1 MDAAATT
8 ADLLSALAPS
18 WSAAVVLASY
28 LAYLAAAA
36 ALLPGK
42 LVAVLPDSSR
52 LHYRCNGLLPLPLLL
67 GLSALGVYMGWMTP
81 TVRSTVGFL
90 ASALPPHHRPVR
102 HVEARREG
110 QAAQAGQGRREGL
123 PRAQGEKKKKQRE
136 DEGIDRSNSFLSLR
150 FASASTWQ
158 KRGWQ
163 WRLASTLSHR
173 RLDAWPAGSG
183 LEAPRQSTDPV
194 VQSAPPSSL
203 PASATAS
210 CLLGLWQHG
219 KFASMKDWL
228 YVFLLAE
235 MNNERCF

>member
-123 PRAQGEKKKKQRE
+123 PRVSSRTLATWQVCLYERLVICLSFGRNEQRE
-136 DEGIDRSNSFLSLR
+136 MLL
-150 FASASTWQ
+150 T
-158 KRGWQ
+158 
-163 WRLASTLSHR
+163 
-173 RLDAWPAGSG
+173 
-183 LEAPRQSTDPV
+183 V
-194 VQSAPPSSL
+194 VEEISQ
-203 PASATAS
+203 
-210 CLLGLWQHG
+210 
-219 KFASMKDWL
+219 
-228 YVFLLAE
+228 
-235 MNNERCF
+235 

>member
-1 MDAAATT
+1 MDAAAIT

-28 LAYLAAAA
+28 LAYLAAAAA

-52 LHYRCNGLLPLPLLL
+52 LHYRCNGLLPLPLPL

-123 PRAQGEKKKKQRE
+123 PR
-136 DEGIDRSNSFLSLR
+136 
-150 FASASTWQ
+150 
-158 KRGWQ
+158 
-163 WRLASTLSHR
+163 
-173 RLDAWPAGSG
+173 
-183 LEAPRQSTDPV
+183 
-194 VQSAPPSSL
+194 
-203 PASATAS
+203 
-210 CLLGLWQHG
+210 
-219 KFASMKDWL
+219 
-228 YVFLLAE
+228 E

>member
-1 MDAAATT
+1 MDAAAIT

-28 LAYLAAAA
+28 LAYLAAAAA

-52 LHYRCNGLLPLPLLL
+52 LHYRCNGLLPLPLPL

-123 PRAQGEKKKKQRE
+123 PRAAAQGEKKKKQRE

-158 KRGWQ
+158 KKG
-163 WRLASTLSHR
+163 LAVAAG
-173 RLDAWPAGSG
+173 LDAEP
-183 LEAPRQSTDPV
+183 
-194 VQSAPPSSL
+194 
-203 PASATAS
+203 
-210 CLLGLWQHG
+210 
-219 KFASMKDWL
+219 
-228 YVFLLAE
+228 
-235 MNNERCF
+235 